1 MGALQGALW
10 SLNCSPNSSVEAWER
25 LGSPFWAVFV
35 WEDSCQCPEGPG
47 FCIPVEKPWLDLY
60 PEVLL
65 ESLHSYWDTPFLPK
79 LKTRMIATEMIY

>member
-35 WEDSCQCPEGPG
+35 WETPVSALKAQASAFLWRNHGWTFTQKSYLSPCTLTGIHPFSPNSRPE
-47 FCIPVEKPWLDLY
+47 
-60 PEVLL
+60 
-65 ESLHSYWDTPFLPK
+65 
-79 LKTRMIATEMIY
+79 